1 VFDLS
6 SIGKNLSVLISDF
19 DGVFTD
25 NKVYVDSSGNEM
37 IVCSKTDSL
46 GLDSYNKNRSDGLIS
61 FDFVVVSTETNP
73 VVKTRCNKLNLE
85 CHSGIQDKEL
95 FLVNQY
101 NSYLDFSGTLEGF
114 LYLGN
119 DINDLGAIRTC
130 QYSAAPADAHP
141 AILKEV
147 DYVSEYSGGNG
158 FIRDVL
164 SKLMS

>member
-1 VFDLS
+1 MFDLS
-6 SIGKNLSVLISDF
+6 SISNNLNVLVSDF

-46 GLDSYNKNRSDGLIS
+46 GIDFYKKGRSDGLVN
-61 FDFVVVSTETNP
+61 FDFIVVSTETNP
-73 VVKTRCNKLNLE
+73 VVATRCNKLELE
-85 CHSGIQDKEL
+85 CHSGIEDKEL
-95 FLVNQY
+95 FLVSKY
-101 NSYLDFSGTLEGF
+101 NLHLNLSGTLDGF

-119 DINDLGAIRTC
+119 DLNDLNAIRIC

-141 AILKEV
+141 RILKEV
-147 DYVSEYSGGNG
+147 DYVSEFNGGNG

-164 SKLMS
+164 SKLLA

>member
-1 VFDLS
+1 MFDLL
-6 SIGKNLSVLISDF
+6 SISKNLNVLISDF

-25 NKVYVDSSGNEM
+25 NKVYIDSSGNEM

-46 GLDSYNKNRSDGLIS
+46 GLDFYKESRSAGISS
-61 FDFVVVSTETNP
+61 FDFIVVSTETNP

-85 CHSGIQDKEL
+85 CHSGVQDKKQ
-95 FLVNQY
+95 FLLNKY
-101 NSYLDFSGTLEGF
+101 NMYLDSSGTLDGF

-119 DINDLGAIRTC
+119 DINDLGAIRIC

-147 DYVSEYSGGNG
+147 DYVSQYSGGNG

-164 SKLMS
+164 SKLLS